1 VEKLSQ
7 LNKYGL
13 EIGKGRRNIEKMD
26 IFEKGSKTRFL
37 MGLASI
43 VDAPMNIINLSL
55 HDHAKDI
62 INTKE
67 YKYFTQYYTF
77 NKSIAWI
84 AETNNDSVQ
93 NVITSINN
101 CEMAILKS
109 MIKTYGK
116 KDF

>member
-1 VEKLSQ
+1 
-7 LNKYGL
+7 
-13 EIGKGRRNIEKMD
+13 MD

-43 VDAPMNIINLSL
+43 VDAPVNIINLSL

-77 NKSIAWI
+77 SKSVAWI
-84 AETNNDSVQ
+84 AEANNDTVQ
-93 NVITSINN
+93 NVIIAIKN
-101 CEMAILKS
+101 CEMTILKS

>member
-1 VEKLSQ
+1 
-7 LNKYGL
+7 
-13 EIGKGRRNIEKMD
+13 MD

-77 NKSIAWI
+77 SKSIAWI

-93 NVITSINN
+93 NVIIAIKN

>member
-1 VEKLSQ
+1 MGQKQEKER
-7 LNKYGL
+7 G
-13 EIGKGRRNIEKMD
+13 NIEKMD

-77 NKSIAWI
+77 SKSIAWI

-93 NVITSINN
+93 NVIIAIKN

>member
-1 VEKLSQ
+1 
-7 LNKYGL
+7 
-13 EIGKGRRNIEKMD
+13 
-26 IFEKGSKTRFL
+26 

-43 VDAPMNIINLSL
+43 VDAPVNIINLSL

-77 NKSIAWI
+77 SKSVAWI
-84 AETNNDSVQ
+84 AEANNDTVQ
-93 NVITSINN
+93 NVIIAIKN
-101 CEMAILKS
+101 CEMTILKS